1 MKKNSPLKKTS
12 SFQSKIADPIS
23 IVAHQLKSP
32 LSVIKG
38 YLEAL
43 LSGDCGKINS
53 LQREYLS
60 DALENVQRMKRN
72 IEDLLFIQK
81 IEENKLKILRQP
93 FSLEK
98 LTFKIIK
105 DFLLWAKASNCEILF
120 EKPKDLP
127 KAFGDPQLI
136 QGVIEN
142 LISNAIKYTQGRGK
156 VEINIFQK
164 KKEKKLIF
172 MCKDNGIGIPKED
185 FKKVFT
191 KFYRSQKAIELDPS
205 GTGLGLYINKAI
217 IEQCGGKIWFKRN
230 KGQGVTFYFSLPI
243 AKI

>member
-1 MKKNSPLKKTS
+1 MRKRM
-12 SFQSKIADPIS
+12 SFVNSKIPQKGKITDPIS
-23 IVAHQLKSP
+23 VVAHQLKSP

-43 LSGDCGKINS
+43 LSGDCGEINS

-72 IEDLLFIQK
+72 IDDFLFVQK
-81 IEENKLKILRQP
+81 IEEKKLKIVPKP

-98 LTFKIIK
+98 LTSKIIK
-105 DFLLWAKASNCEILF
+105 DFSLWAKASNCEIF
-120 EKPKDLP
+120 FQKPKKLP
-127 KAFGDPQLI
+127 KVLGDSQLI

-156 VEINIFQK
+156 IEIKILQK
-164 KKEKKLIF
+164 DKNLIF
-172 MCKDNGIGIPKED
+172 SCKDNGIGIPRED
-185 FKKVFT
+185 FKRVFT

-217 IEQCGGKIWFKRN
+217 IKQSGGEIWFKKN

-243 AKI
+243 A